1 MARISFRTIWFS
13 LAVVVLILLAAPVW
27 AQEQATPAPPR
38 SVETALGAVAAHL
51 SPPYALYL
59 YESLTRQVLSNDRIL
74 EQPQSPRHSLAS
86 DSLWALDIISKSI
99 LREGQDG
106 QYLDV
111 RLVPSFFKDIV
122 RRYMNASHYWP
133 EREITPDNRRE
144 HLAAWYSIYL
154 MLLVGNAA
162 QDEVAAT
169 LRNGAFELDPGQER
183 EMLEAGGPSLV
194 DRLKREKV
202 LTEETYKLVHIRR
215 RGPAGGESLTFPAY
229 LDRWKAKIYA
239 AYGLG

>member
-1 MARISFRTIWFS
+1 MALTSYRTVWFS

-27 AQEQATPAPPR
+27 AQEQAQSAPPR
-38 SVETALGAVAAHL
+38 SVEVALVAIATHL

-59 YESLTRQVLSNDRIL
+59 YESLSRQVLSNDRIL
-74 EQPQSPRHSLAS
+74 EQPQSPRHSLAD
-86 DSLWALDIISKSI
+86 DSLWALDIMSKSI

-111 RLVPSFFKDIV
+111 RLVPPFFKDIV
-122 RRYMNASHYWP
+122 RRYMSASHYWP
-133 EREITPDNRRE
+133 DREITPETRRE
-144 HLAAWYSIYL
+144 HLAVWYSVYL
-154 MLLVGNAA
+154 MLLVGNAT
-162 QDEVAAT
+162 QDEIAMV
-169 LRNGAFELDPGQER
+169 LRNGAFELDPGQEQ
-183 EMLEAGGPSLV
+183 EMLEAGRPPLV

-215 RGPAGGESLTFPAY
+215 SGPAGGETLTFPAY

-239 AYGLG
+239 AYGVG